1 MYGAETRDVFF
12 YAPCSKMAPPS
23 NDDGELSQRD
33 VEKLFEQYTKT
44 KAAILKGER
53 TIGKKNLVERRI
65 ANSLLSYARNMQ
77 QLLRN

>member
-1 MYGAETRDVFF
+1 
-12 YAPCSKMAPPS
+12 MAPPS
-23 NDDGELSQRD
+23 TIDGELSQRD

-53 TIGKKNLVERRI
+53 TIGKKKLVERRI

-77 QLLRN
+77 QLLLN